1 MKILRIVLVVVALV
15 VGYFFAATS
24 ALRNYISFDIRSL
37 GFNLQSGFL
46 QNMGQ
51 FATVNPQ
58 VALFN
63 NSWIPIYLNFLTVRI
78 FSKGVLLGE
87 TQMPLNIP
95 LMSKSTTLVQQGFNI
110 YPSLQ
115 LIQSLGQNELLDGV
129 ISFRLLGMTI
139 TQNFQFRITDIR

>member
-1 MKILRIVLVVVALV
+1 MKIGKIILLV
-15 VGYFFAATS
+15 VGLVAGYFFVAVS
-24 ALRNYISFDIRSL
+24 SLKKHISFDIRSL

-46 QNMGQ
+46 QNFGQ

-58 VALFN
+58 VSLFN

-78 FSKGVLLGE
+78 FSNGVLLGE

-129 ISFRLLGMTI
+129 ISFKLLGITI
-139 TQNFQFRITDIR
+139 TQNFQFRLTDTR